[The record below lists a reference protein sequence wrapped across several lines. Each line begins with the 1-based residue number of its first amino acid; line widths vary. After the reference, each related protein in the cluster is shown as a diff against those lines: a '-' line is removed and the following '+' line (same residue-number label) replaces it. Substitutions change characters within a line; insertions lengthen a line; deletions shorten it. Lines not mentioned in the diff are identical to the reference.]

1 METTQQGGAPRSGSA
16 VRVALVTGASR
27 GIGRAIAVRLG
38 REGMRVGVNFSRDA
52 EGAEATA
59 QAVTEAGGQALVVQ
73 GDVSDSAAA
82 GAMFERLTEEW
93 GGLEILVNNA
103 GVADPQYLAFM
114 TETQWRRVLDVSL
127 TGAWLCSKHAAKLM
141 IRARWGRIV
150 NLSSVA
156 GLAGDMMATNY
167 AAAKA
172 GLLGLTKASAREL
185 ARYGITVNAIA
196 PGPIETDWMKELPAS
211 RREGLLER
219 IPLGRFGQPEE
230 VAEVVGWLCGEAA
243 GYITGQTVGV
253 DGGMQMK
260 SG

>member
-1 METTQQGGAPRSGSA
+1 METTERQETSPGPT
-16 VRVALVTGASR
+16 VRTALVTGASR

-38 REGMRVGVNFSRDA
+38 QERLRVGVNFSQDSA
-52 EGAEATA
+52 GAEATA
-59 QAVTEAGGQALVVQ
+59 QAVTEAGGEALVVQ
-73 GDVSDSAAA
+73 ADVSDSAAVA
-82 GAMFERLTEEW
+82 TMFERLTEEW
-93 GGLEILVNNA
+93 GALEVLVNNA
-103 GVADPQYLAFM
+103 GLGDPQYLAFM
-114 TETQWRRVLDVSL
+114 TEAQWRRVVDVSL

-150 NLSSVA
+150 NMSSVA

-185 ARYGITVNAIA
+185 ARYGITVNAVA
-196 PGPIETDWMKELPAS
+196 PGPIETGWTEDLPAA

-230 VAEVVGWLCGEAA
+230 VAEVVGWLCSEAA
-243 GYITGQTVGV
+243 SYITGQTVGL